1 MLSSNLKVEKKE
13 AMEYAPLPEDV
24 YQVELLDITSEV
36 KPTYDTRNKPD
47 LEKEYETVLNFQF
60 VVLDGTDEKGES
72 LRGRNIFENFVQS
85 FLYISKK
92 NGKNKLYKI
101 TESILGRELSPED
114 EAFMDGAFL
123 NTLIGRQLRI
133 GTIIKKDGDKSYTN
147 IDKYLKAINKIELAL
162 NDEEREKSKVKPKE
176 EKTSPS
182 TPTEI
187 EKKAVYPTDDIK
199 PEDIP
204 F

>member
-1 MLSSNLKVEKKE
+1 MLASDLKVEKKE
-13 AMEYAPLPEDV
+13 AMDYAPLPEDV

-47 LEKEYETVLNFQF
+47 PEKEYETVLNFQF
-60 VVLDGTDEKGES
+60 VVLDGQDDKGES
-72 LRGRNIFENFVQS
+72 LRGRNIFENFVPT

-101 TESILGRELSPED
+101 TEALMGRELTPED
-114 EAFMDGAFL
+114 EAYMDGAFL

-147 IDKYLKAINKIELAL
+147 IDKYLRAGTLINAL
-162 NDEEREKSKVKPKE
+162 TDEEKEKSKIKPKDDGQ
-176 EKTSPS
+176 KAQGYGNAVDNMSSP
-182 TPTEI
+182 
-187 EKKAVYPTDDIK
+187 DDIN

>member
-1 MLSSNLKVEKKE
+1 MLASDLKVEKKE
-13 AMEYAPLPEDV
+13 ATDYSPLPEDV
-24 YQVELLDITSEV
+24 YQVELLDITSEE

-47 LEKEYETVLNFQF
+47 PEKIYETVLNFQF

-72 LRGRNIFENFVQS
+72 LRGRNVFENFVPT

-101 TESILGRELSPED
+101 TEALMGRELTPED
-114 EAFMDGAFL
+114 EAYMDGAFL

-147 IDKYLKAINKIELAL
+147 IDKFLKAGTLINAL
-162 NDEEREKSKVKPKE
+162 TDEEKEKATVKKDDKKVNRAEGEVSDEELPK
-176 EKTSPS
+176 
-182 TPTEI
+182 
-187 EKKAVYPTDDIK
+187 DDIK
-199 PEDIP
+199 DEDIP